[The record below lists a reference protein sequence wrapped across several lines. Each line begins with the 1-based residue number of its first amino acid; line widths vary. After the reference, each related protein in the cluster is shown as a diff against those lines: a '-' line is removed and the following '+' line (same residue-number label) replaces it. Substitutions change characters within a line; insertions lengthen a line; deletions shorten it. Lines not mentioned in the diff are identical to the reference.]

1 MIEGNREKEMK
12 GKEIKSESC
21 VPSYGINAS
30 ASCFWY
36 AAKLFMVVTVFE
48 IHNEIPFSLC
58 TV

>member
-1 MIEGNREKEMK
+1 MIEGNREKEMN

-21 VPSYGINAS
+21 LPFYGINAS
-30 ASCFWY
+30 ASCFWH
-36 AAKLFMVVTVFE
+36 AAKLFMVVTLCE